1 MLFFKVINNLYLFWD
16 MKNQINLFWKGLKSY
31 RQAFTFLL
39 KNKLFYFFLFP
50 IAFNFL
56 IYFSGLSVLNEFRLL
71 ATQYFESF
79 FESFGASEDWWIL
92 FLNKFFSISIWLIS
106 KVFFFYI
113 FSLFGGYLTIIFLSP
128 VFTYL
133 SEKTASIQKGRIYN
147 FKFTQFI
154 KDIFRAII
162 ISARN
167 ILVQLVMVF
176 VLFLIGFVP
185 VIGWG
190 ISIFGNLL
198 IVSYFYGFS
207 FLDYTNERHQLSI
220 KESVKIVRRK
230 KGLAIGLGLVFYL
243 CFFIPLLGG
252 LISSFLAI
260 ISVVAATISLEET
273 FDN

>member
-16 MKNQINLFWKGLKSY
+16 MKNQINLFWKGLISY

-56 IYFSGLSVLNEFRLL
+56 IYFLGLSVLNEFRLL

>member
-1 MLFFKVINNLYLFWD
+1 
-16 MKNQINLFWKGLKSY
+16 MKNQIKLFLKGVKSY

-39 KNKLFYFFLFP
+39 KNKLLYFFLFP

-56 IYFSGLSVLNEFRLL
+56 IYFSGLSVLNDFRLL
-71 ATQYFESF
+71 INQYLESYL
-79 FESFGASEDWWIL
+79 ESFGAPENWWIL
-92 FLNKFFSISIWLIS
+92 FLNKLFSISIWLVS
-106 KVFFFYI
+106 KVFFLYI

-133 SEKTASIQKGRIYN
+133 SEKIASIQKGKTYN
-147 FKFTQFI
+147 FNLTQFVN
-154 KDIFRAII
+154 DVFRAIL
-162 ISARN
+162 ISFRN
-167 ILVQLVMVF
+167 ILIQLSMVF
-176 VLFLIGFVP
+176 VLFLIGFIP

-190 ISIFGNLL
+190 VSIFGNLL

-207 FLDYTNERHQLSI
+207 FMDYTNERHQLSV

-243 CFFIPLLGG
+243 CLFIPLLGG
-252 LISSFLAI
+252 IISSFLAI
-260 ISVVAATISLEET
+260 ISVVAATMSLEET

>member
-1 MLFFKVINNLYLFWD
+1 
-16 MKNQINLFWKGLKSY
+16 MKNQIELFLKGLKSY
-31 RQAFTFLL
+31 NEAFTFLL
-39 KNKLFYFFLFP
+39 KNKLLYFFLFP

-56 IYFSGLSVLNEFRLL
+56 IYFSGLSLLNDFRLL
-71 ATQYFESF
+71 TTQYLESYL
-79 FESFGASEDWWIL
+79 EGLGASEDWWIL
-92 FLNKFFSISIWLIS
+92 FLNKFFSISIWFIS
-106 KVFFFYI
+106 KLFFFYI

-133 SEKTASIQKGRIYN
+133 SEKTASIQKGKIYN
-147 FKFTQFI
+147 FNLTQFVN
-154 KDIFRAII
+154 DIFRAIL
-162 ISARN
+162 ISVRN
-167 ILVQLVMVF
+167 ILVQVVMAF
-176 VLFLIGFVP
+176 ALFLIGFLP

-190 ISIFGNLL
+190 ISIFGNLI

-207 FLDYTNERHQLSI
+207 FLDFTNERHQLSI

-252 LISSFLAI
+252 FISSFLAI

>member
-16 MKNQINLFWKGLKSY
+16 VKNQIKLFWKGVKSY

-39 KNKLFYFFLFP
+39 KNKLLYFFLFP

-56 IYFSGLSVLNEFRLL
+56 IYFSGLSVLNDFRLL
-71 ATQYFESF
+71 INQYLESYL
-79 FESFGASEDWWIL
+79 ESFGASENWWIL
-92 FLNKFFSISIWLIS
+92 FLNKLFSISIWLVS
-106 KVFFFYI
+106 KVFFLYI

-133 SEKTASIQKGRIYN
+133 SEKIASIQKGKTYN
-147 FKFTQFI
+147 FNLTQFVN
-154 KDIFRAII
+154 DVFRAIL
-162 ISARN
+162 ISFRN
-167 ILVQLVMVF
+167 ILIQLSMVF
-176 VLFLIGFVP
+176 ALFLIGFIP

-190 ISIFGNLL
+190 VSVFGNLL

-207 FLDYTNERHQLSI
+207 FMDYTNERHQLSI

-243 CFFIPLLGG
+243 CLFIPLLGG
-252 LISSFLAI
+252 IISSFLAI
-260 ISVVAATISLEET
+260 ISVVAATMSLEET

>member
-1 MLFFKVINNLYLFWD
+1 
-16 MKNQINLFWKGLKSY
+16 MKNQIELFLKGLKSY
-31 RQAFTFLL
+31 NEALTFLV
-39 KNKLFYFFLFP
+39 KNKLLYFFLFP

-56 IYFSGLSVLNEFRLL
+56 IYFSGLSVLNDFRLL
-71 ATQYFESF
+71 TTQYLESYL
-79 FESFGASEDWWIL
+79 EGLGASEDWWIL
-92 FLNKFFSISIWLIS
+92 FLNKFFSISIWFVS

-133 SEKTASIQKGRIYN
+133 SEKTASIQRGKIYN
-147 FKFTQFI
+147 FNFTQFVN
-154 KDIFRAII
+154 DIFRAIL
-162 ISARN
+162 ISGRN
-167 ILVQLVMVF
+167 ILVQLFIVF
-176 VLFLIGFVP
+176 ALFLIGFIP
-185 VIGWG
+185 IIGWG

-198 IVSYFYGFS
+198 IVSYFYGFT
-207 FLDYTNERHQLSI
+207 FLDFTNERHQLSI

-252 LISSFLAI
+252 FISSFLAI

>member
-1 MLFFKVINNLYLFWD
+1 MKNQVKLFFKGV
-16 MKNQINLFWKGLKSY
+16 KSY
-31 RQAFTFLL
+31 RQAFTFLF
-39 KNKLFYFFLFP
+39 KNKLLYFFLFP

-56 IYFSGLSVLNEFRLL
+56 IYFSGLSVLNDFRLL
-71 ATQYFESF
+71 TTQYLESF
-79 FESFGASEDWWIL
+79 LESFGASEDWWIL
-92 FLNKFFSISIWLIS
+92 FLNKLFSISIWLVS
-106 KVFFFYI
+106 KVLFFYV

-133 SEKTASIQKGRIYN
+133 SEKTASIQKGKTYN
-147 FKFTQFI
+147 FNFSQFVN
-154 KDIFRAII
+154 DIFRAIL
-162 ISARN
+162 ISVRN
-167 ILVQLVMVF
+167 ILLQLSVVF
-176 VLFLIGFVP
+176 VLFLIGFIP

-207 FLDYTNERHQLSI
+207 FLDYTNERNQLSI

-252 LISSFLAI
+252 VISSFLAI

-273 FDN
+273 SDN

>member
-1 MLFFKVINNLYLFWD
+1 

-56 IYFSGLSVLNEFRLL
+56 IYFLGLSVLNEFRLL
-71 ATQYFESF
+71 TSQYFESF

-220 KESVKIVRRK
+220 KESVEIVRRK

>member
-1 MLFFKVINNLYLFWD
+1 
-16 MKNQINLFWKGLKSY
+16 MKNQIELFLKGLKSY
-31 RQAFTFLL
+31 NEALRFLV
-39 KNKLFYFFLFP
+39 KNKLLYFFLFP

-56 IYFSGLSVLNEFRLL
+56 IYFSGLSVLNDFRLL
-71 ATQYFESF
+71 TTQYLESYL
-79 FESFGASEDWWIL
+79 EGLGASEDWWIL
-92 FLNKFFSISIWLIS
+92 FLNKFFSISIWFVS

-133 SEKTASIQKGRIYN
+133 SEKTASIQRGKIYN
-147 FKFTQFI
+147 FNFTQFVN
-154 KDIFRAII
+154 DIFRAIL
-162 ISARN
+162 ISGRN

-176 VLFLIGFVP
+176 ALFLIGFIP
-185 VIGWG
+185 IIGWG

-198 IVSYFYGFS
+198 IVSYFYGFT
-207 FLDYTNERHQLSI
+207 FLDFTNERHQLSI

-252 LISSFLAI
+252 FISSFLAI

>member
-1 MLFFKVINNLYLFWD
+1 MKNQVKLFFKGV
-16 MKNQINLFWKGLKSY
+16 KSY
-31 RQAFTFLL
+31 RQAFTFLV
-39 KNKLFYFFLFP
+39 KNKLLYFFLFP

-56 IYFSGLSVLNEFRLL
+56 IYFSGLSVLNDFRLL
-71 ATQYFESF
+71 TTRYLESYL
-79 FESFGASEDWWIL
+79 ESFGASEDWWIL
-92 FLNKFFSISIWLIS
+92 FLNKLFSISIWLVS
-106 KVFFFYI
+106 KVLFFYV

-133 SEKTASIQKGRIYN
+133 SEKTASIQKGKTYN
-147 FKFTQFI
+147 FNFTQFVN
-154 KDIFRAII
+154 DIFRAIL
-162 ISARN
+162 ISVRN
-167 ILVQLVMVF
+167 ILIQLSMVF
-176 VLFLIGFVP
+176 ALFLIGFIP

-207 FLDYTNERHQLSI
+207 FLDYTNERNQLSI

-252 LISSFLAI
+252 VISSFLAI

-273 FDN
+273 SDN

>member
-1 MLFFKVINNLYLFWD
+1 MND
-16 MKNQINLFWKGLKSY
+16 
-31 RQAFTFLL
+31 
-39 KNKLFYFFLFP
+39 
-50 IAFNFL
+50 
-56 IYFSGLSVLNEFRLL
+56 FRLL
-71 ATQYFESF
+71 ISQYLESYL
-79 FESFGASEDWWIL
+79 EGFGASEDWWVL
-92 FLNKFFSISIWLIS
+92 FLNKFFSISIWLVS

-133 SEKTASIQKGRIYN
+133 SEKTASILNGKIYN
-147 FKFTQFI
+147 FNFTQFVN
-154 KDIFRAII
+154 DIFRSIL
-162 ISARN
+162 ISVRN
-167 ILVQLVMVF
+167 ILVQLVMAF
-176 VLFLIGFVP
+176 ALFLIGFIP

-207 FLDYTNERHQLSI
+207 FLDYTNERYQLSI
-220 KESVKIVRRK
+220 KESVKTVRRK
-230 KGLAIGLGLVFYL
+230 KGLAVGLGLVFYL

-252 LISSFLAI
+252 FISSFLAI

>member
-71 ATQYFESF
+71 TSQYFESF

-207 FLDYTNERHQLSI
+207 FLDYTNERNQLSI

-252 LISSFLAI
+252 VISSFLVI

-273 FDN
+273 SDN

>member
-16 MKNQINLFWKGLKSY
+16 MKNQINLFWKGVKSY

-56 IYFSGLSVLNEFRLL
+56 IYFLGLSLLNEFRLL
-71 ATQYFESF
+71 TTQYFESF

-176 VLFLIGFVP
+176 LLFLIGFVP

>member
-1 MLFFKVINNLYLFWD
+1 
-16 MKNQINLFWKGLKSY
+16 MKNQIELFLKGLKSY
-31 RQAFTFLL
+31 NEALRFLV
-39 KNKLFYFFLFP
+39 KNKLLYFFLFP

-56 IYFSGLSVLNEFRLL
+56 IYFSGLSVLNDFRLL
-71 ATQYFESF
+71 TTQYLESYL
-79 FESFGASEDWWIL
+79 EGLGASEDWWIL
-92 FLNKFFSISIWLIS
+92 FLNKFFSISIWFVS

-133 SEKTASIQKGRIYN
+133 SEKTASIQRGKIYN
-147 FKFTQFI
+147 FNFTQFVN
-154 KDIFRAII
+154 DIFRAIL
-162 ISARN
+162 ISGRN

-176 VLFLIGFVP
+176 ALFLIGFIP
-185 VIGWG
+185 ILGWG

-198 IVSYFYGFS
+198 IVSYFYGFT
-207 FLDYTNERHQLSI
+207 FLDFTNERHQLSI

-252 LISSFLAI
+252 FISSFLAI

>member
-16 MKNQINLFWKGLKSY
+16 VKNQIKLFWKGVKSY

-39 KNKLFYFFLFP
+39 KNKLLYFFLFP

-56 IYFSGLSVLNEFRLL
+56 IYFSGLSVLNDFRLL
-71 ATQYFESF
+71 INQYLESYL
-79 FESFGASEDWWIL
+79 ESFGAPENWWIL
-92 FLNKFFSISIWLIS
+92 FLNKLFSISIWLVS
-106 KVFFFYI
+106 KVFFLYI

-133 SEKTASIQKGRIYN
+133 SEKIASIQKGKTYN
-147 FKFTQFI
+147 FNLTQFVN
-154 KDIFRAII
+154 DVFRAIL
-162 ISARN
+162 ISFRN
-167 ILVQLVMVF
+167 ILIQLSMVLA
-176 VLFLIGFVP
+176 LFLIGFIP

-190 ISIFGNLL
+190 VSIFGNLL

-207 FLDYTNERHQLSI
+207 FMDYTNERHQLSI

-243 CFFIPLLGG
+243 CLFIPLLGG
-252 LISSFLAI
+252 IISSFLAI
-260 ISVVAATISLEET
+260 ISVVAATMSLEET

>member
-1 MLFFKVINNLYLFWD
+1 
-16 MKNQINLFWKGLKSY
+16 MKNQIELFLKGLKSY
-31 RQAFTFLL
+31 NEALRFLV
-39 KNKLFYFFLFP
+39 KNKLLYFFLFP

-56 IYFSGLSVLNEFRLL
+56 IYFSGLSVLNDFRLL
-71 ATQYFESF
+71 TTQYLESYL
-79 FESFGASEDWWIL
+79 EGLGASEDWWIL
-92 FLNKFFSISIWLIS
+92 FLNKFFSISIWFVS

-133 SEKTASIQKGRIYN
+133 SEKTASIQRGKIYN
-147 FKFTQFI
+147 FNSTQFVN
-154 KDIFRAII
+154 DVFRAIL
-162 ISARN
+162 ISGRN

-176 VLFLIGFVP
+176 ALFLIGFIP
-185 VIGWG
+185 IIGWG

-198 IVSYFYGFS
+198 IVSYFYGFT
-207 FLDYTNERHQLSI
+207 FLDFTNERHQLSI

-252 LISSFLAI
+252 FISSFLAI

>member
-1 MLFFKVINNLYLFWD
+1 
-16 MKNQINLFWKGLKSY
+16 MKNQIELFLKGLKSY
-31 RQAFTFLL
+31 NEALRFLV
-39 KNKLFYFFLFP
+39 KNKLLYFFLFP
-50 IAFNFL
+50 VAFNFL
-56 IYFSGLSVLNEFRLL
+56 IFFSGLSVLNDFRLL
-71 ATQYFESF
+71 TTQYLESYL
-79 FESFGASEDWWIL
+79 EGLGASEDWWIL
-92 FLNKFFSISIWLIS
+92 FLNKFFSISIWFVS

-133 SEKTASIQKGRIYN
+133 SEKTASIQRGKIYN
-147 FKFTQFI
+147 FNFTQFVN
-154 KDIFRAII
+154 DIFRAIL
-162 ISARN
+162 ISGRN

-176 VLFLIGFVP
+176 ALFLIGFIP
-185 VIGWG
+185 ILGWG

-198 IVSYFYGFS
+198 IVSYFYGFT
-207 FLDYTNERHQLSI
+207 FLDFTNERHQLSI

-252 LISSFLAI
+252 FISSFLAI

>member
-1 MLFFKVINNLYLFWD
+1 MLFFKVIKNLYLFWD
-16 MKNQINLFWKGLKSY
+16 MKNHIKLFLKGVKSY

-39 KNKLFYFFLFP
+39 KNKLLYFFLFP

-56 IYFSGLSVLNEFRLL
+56 IYFSGLSVLNDFRLL
-71 ATQYFESF
+71 INQYLESYL
-79 FESFGASEDWWIL
+79 ESFGASENWWIL
-92 FLNKFFSISIWLIS
+92 FLNKLFSISIWLVS
-106 KVFFFYI
+106 KVFFLYI

-133 SEKTASIQKGRIYN
+133 SEKIASIQKGKTYN
-147 FKFTQFI
+147 FNLTQFVN
-154 KDIFRAII
+154 DVFRAIL
-162 ISARN
+162 ISFRN
-167 ILVQLVMVF
+167 ILIQLSMVF
-176 VLFLIGFVP
+176 VLFLIGFIP

-190 ISIFGNLL
+190 VSIFGNLL

-207 FLDYTNERHQLSI
+207 FMDYTNERHQLSI

-243 CFFIPLLGG
+243 CLFIPLLGG
-252 LISSFLAI
+252 IISSFLAI

>member
-56 IYFSGLSVLNEFRLL
+56 IYFLGLSVLNEFRLL

-220 KESVKIVRRK
+220 KESVEIVRRK

>member
-71 ATQYFESF
+71 TSQYFESF

-133 SEKTASIQKGRIYN
+133 SEKTASIQKCRIYN

-220 KESVKIVRRK
+220 KESVEIVRRK

>member
-1 MLFFKVINNLYLFWD
+1 
-16 MKNQINLFWKGLKSY
+16 MKNQIELFLKGLKSY
-31 RQAFTFLL
+31 NEAFTFLL
-39 KNKLFYFFLFP
+39 KNKLLYFFLFP

-56 IYFSGLSVLNEFRLL
+56 IYFSGLSLLNDFRLL
-71 ATQYFESF
+71 TTQYLESYL
-79 FESFGASEDWWIL
+79 EGLGASEDWWIL
-92 FLNKFFSISIWLIS
+92 FLNKFFSISIWFVS
-106 KVFFFYI
+106 KLFFFYI

-133 SEKTASIQKGRIYN
+133 SEKTASIQKGKIYN
-147 FKFTQFI
+147 FNLTQFVN
-154 KDIFRAII
+154 DIFRAIL
-162 ISARN
+162 ISVRN
-167 ILVQLVMVF
+167 ILVQLVMAF
-176 VLFLIGFVP
+176 ALFLIGFLP

-190 ISIFGNLL
+190 ISIFGNLI

-207 FLDYTNERHQLSI
+207 FLDFTNERHQLSI

-252 LISSFLAI
+252 FISSFLAI

-273 FDN
+273 FEN

>member
-1 MLFFKVINNLYLFWD
+1 
-16 MKNQINLFWKGLKSY
+16 MKNQIELFLKGLKSY
-31 RQAFTFLL
+31 NEAFTFLL
-39 KNKLFYFFLFP
+39 KNKLLYFFLFP

-56 IYFSGLSVLNEFRLL
+56 IYFSGLSLLNDFRLL
-71 ATQYFESF
+71 TTQYLESYL
-79 FESFGASEDWWIL
+79 EGLGASEDWWIL
-92 FLNKFFSISIWLIS
+92 FLNKFFSISIWFVS
-106 KVFFFYI
+106 KLFFFYI

-133 SEKTASIQKGRIYN
+133 SEKTASIQKGKIYN
-147 FKFTQFI
+147 FNLTQFVN
-154 KDIFRAII
+154 DIFRAIL
-162 ISARN
+162 ISVRN
-167 ILVQLVMVF
+167 ILVQLVMAF
-176 VLFLIGFVP
+176 ALFLIGFLP

-190 ISIFGNLL
+190 ISIFGNLI

-207 FLDYTNERHQLSI
+207 FLDFTNERHQLSI

-252 LISSFLAI
+252 FISSFLAI

>member
-71 ATQYFESF
+71 TSQYFESF

-133 SEKTASIQKGRIYN
+133 SEKTASIQKCRIYN

>member
-1 MLFFKVINNLYLFWD
+1 
-16 MKNQINLFWKGLKSY
+16 MKNQVELFLRGLKSY
-31 RQAFTFLL
+31 KQAIKFLI
-39 KNKLFYFFLFP
+39 KNKLLYFFLFP

-56 IYFSGLSVLNEFRLL
+56 IYFSGLSLLNDFRLL
-71 ATQYFESF
+71 TTQYLENYL
-79 FESFGASEDWWIL
+79 EGFGASEDWWVL
-92 FLNKFFSISIWLIS
+92 FLNKFFSISIWLVS

-133 SEKTASIQKGRIYN
+133 SEKTASIQKGKIYN
-147 FKFTQFI
+147 FNFTQFVN
-154 KDIFRAII
+154 DIFRAIL
-162 ISARN
+162 ISIRN
-167 ILVQLVMVF
+167 ILVQLLMVF

-185 VIGWG
+185 VLGWG
-190 ISIFGNLL
+190 ISIILNLI

-230 KGLAIGLGLVFYL
+230 KGLAVGLGLVFYL

-252 LISSFLAI
+252 VISSFLAI

>member
-1 MLFFKVINNLYLFWD
+1 
-16 MKNQINLFWKGLKSY
+16 MKNQIKLFFKGVKSY
-31 RQAFTFLL
+31 RQAFTFLD
-39 KNKLFYFFLFP
+39 KKKLLYFFLFP
-50 IAFNFL
+50 IVFNFL
-56 IYFSGLSVLNEFRLL
+56 IYFSGLSVLNDFRLL
-71 ATQYFESF
+71 INQYLESYL
-79 FESFGASEDWWIL
+79 ESFGASEDWWIL
-92 FLNKFFSISIWLIS
+92 FLNKLFSISIWLVS
-106 KVFFFYI
+106 KVLFFYI

-133 SEKTASIQKGRIYN
+133 SEKTASILKGKTYN
-147 FKFTQFI
+147 FNFTQFI
-154 KDIFRAII
+154 NDIFRAIL
-162 ISARN
+162 ISVRN
-167 ILVQLVMVF
+167 ILIQLSMVF
-176 VLFLIGFVP
+176 ALFLIGFIP

-220 KESVKIVRRK
+220 KESVKIVKRK

-252 LISSFLAI
+252 VISSFLVI

-273 FDN
+273 FDD

>member
-1 MLFFKVINNLYLFWD
+1 
-16 MKNQINLFWKGLKSY
+16 MKNQVELFLKGLKSHK
-31 RQAFTFLL
+31 QAFKFLI
-39 KNKLFYFFLFP
+39 KNKLLYFFLFP

-56 IYFSGLSVLNEFRLL
+56 IYFSGLSLLNDFTLL
-71 ATQYFESF
+71 TTQYLESF
-79 FESFGASEDWWIL
+79 LEGFGASEDWWVL
-92 FLNKFFSISIWLIS
+92 FLNKFFSISIWLVS

-133 SEKTASIQKGRIYN
+133 SEKTASIQKGKIYN
-147 FKFTQFI
+147 FNFTQFVN
-154 KDIFRAII
+154 DIFRAIL
-162 ISARN
+162 ISIRN

-176 VLFLIGFVP
+176 VIFLIGFVP
-185 VIGWG
+185 VLGWG
-190 ISIFGNLL
+190 IAIILNLI

-207 FLDYTNERHQLSI
+207 FLDYTNERNQLSI

-230 KGLAIGLGLVFYL
+230 KGLAVGIGLVFYL
-243 CFFIPLLGG
+243 CFFIPILGG
-252 LISSFLAI
+252 VISSFLAI

>member
-16 MKNQINLFWKGLKSY
+16 VKNQIKLFWKGVKSY

-39 KNKLFYFFLFP
+39 KNKLLYFFLFP

-56 IYFSGLSVLNEFRLL
+56 IYFSGLSVLNDFRLL
-71 ATQYFESF
+71 INQYLESYL
-79 FESFGASEDWWIL
+79 ESFGASENWWIL
-92 FLNKFFSISIWLIS
+92 FLNKLFSISIWLVS
-106 KVFFFYI
+106 KIFFLYI

-133 SEKTASIQKGRIYN
+133 SEKIASIQKGKTYN
-147 FKFTQFI
+147 FNLTQFVN
-154 KDIFRAII
+154 DVFRAIL
-162 ISARN
+162 ISFRN
-167 ILVQLVMVF
+167 ILIQLSMVF
-176 VLFLIGFVP
+176 ALFLIGFIP

-190 ISIFGNLL
+190 VSIFGNLL
-198 IVSYFYGFS
+198 VVSYFYGFS
-207 FLDYTNERHQLSI
+207 FMDYTNERHQLSI

-243 CFFIPLLGG
+243 CLFIPLLGG
-252 LISSFLAI
+252 IISSFLAI
-260 ISVVAATISLEET
+260 ISVVAATMSLEET

>member
-220 KESVKIVRRK
+220 KESVEIVRRK

>member
-71 ATQYFESF
+71 TSQYFESF

-147 FKFTQFI
+147 FNFTQFI